1 MTGKIIQKWLDSR
14 TDFNNFQMET
24 NDPNIVIEFEF
35 YDRDQRGNYIE
46 PKDRTFDRVDICLPQ
61 TGAIYQVCQRD
72 GESMDYFLT
81 RVAKRYNK
89 IKKEMLND

>member
-1 MTGKIIQKWLDSR
+1 MTGKMIQKWLDSR

-35 YDRDQRGNYIE
+35 YDRDERGNYIE

-72 GESMDYFLT
+72 GESMDSFLT

>member
-1 MTGKIIQKWLDSR
+1 MIQKWLDSR
-14 TDFNNFQMET
+14 ADFTDFQMKT

-35 YDRDQRGNYIE
+35 FDRDERGNYIE

-72 GESMDYFLT
+72 GESMDSFLT

-89 IKKEMLND
+89 IEKEMLND

>member
-1 MTGKIIQKWLDSR
+1 MTGKMIQKWLDSR

-35 YDRDQRGNYIE
+35 YDRDERGNFIE
-46 PKDRTFDRVDICLPQ
+46 PKDRTFDRVDICFPQ

-72 GESMDYFLT
+72 GESMDSFLT

-89 IKKEMLND
+89 IEKEMLND

>member
-1 MTGKIIQKWLDSR
+1 MTGKMIQKWLDSR

>member
-1 MTGKIIQKWLDSR
+1 MTGKMIQKWLDSR
-14 TDFNNFQMET
+14 TDFTEYQMKT
-24 NDPNIVIEFEF
+24 NDPRIEIEFEF
-35 YDRDQRGNYIE
+35 YEVDEIGNYIE

-72 GESMDYFLT
+72 GESMDSFLT

-89 IKKEMLND
+89 IEKEMLND

>member
-1 MTGKIIQKWLDSR
+1 MTGKMIQKWLDSR
-14 TDFNNFQMET
+14 TDLTDFQMKT

-35 YDRDQRGNYIE
+35 FDRDERGNYIE

-72 GESMDYFLT
+72 GESMDSFLT

-89 IKKEMLND
+89 IEKEILND

>member
-1 MTGKIIQKWLDSR
+1 MTGKMIQKWLDSR
-14 TDFNNFQMET
+14 TDFTDFQMKT
-24 NDPNIVIEFEF
+24 SDSRIDIEFEF
-35 YDRDQRGNYIE
+35 YDRDERGNYIE

-61 TGAIYQVCQRD
+61 IGAIYQVCQRD

-89 IKKEMLND
+89 IEKEMLND

>member
-1 MTGKIIQKWLDSR
+1 MIQKWLDSR
-14 TDFNNFQMET
+14 ADFTDFQMKT

-35 YDRDQRGNYIE
+35 FDRDERGNYIE

-72 GESMDYFLT
+72 GESMDSFLT
-81 RVAKRYNK
+81 RVAKGYNK
-89 IKKEMLND
+89 IEKEMLND

>member
-1 MTGKIIQKWLDSR
+1 MTGKMIQKWLDSR
-14 TDFNNFQMET
+14 TDFTDFQMKT
-24 NDPNIVIEFEF
+24 NDTRIEIEFEF
-35 YDRDQRGNYIE
+35 YDRDERGNYIE

-72 GESMDYFLT
+72 GESVDSFLT

-89 IKKEMLND
+89 IEKEMLND

>member
-1 MTGKIIQKWLDSR
+1 MTGKMIQKWLDSR
-14 TDFNNFQMET
+14 ADLTDFQMKT

-35 YDRDQRGNYIE
+35 FDRDEHGNYIE
-46 PKDRTFDRVDICLPQ
+46 PKDRTFDRVDVCLPQ

-72 GESMDYFLT
+72 GESMDSFLT

-89 IKKEMLND
+89 IEKGMLND

>member
-1 MTGKIIQKWLDSR
+1 MTVKMIQKWLDSR
-14 TDFNNFQMET
+14 TDITDFQMKT
-24 NDPNIVIEFEF
+24 NDPRIEIEFEF
-35 YDRDQRGNYIE
+35 YEVDERGNYLE

-72 GESMDYFLT
+72 GESIDSFLT

-89 IKKEMLND
+89 IEKEMLND

>member
-1 MTGKIIQKWLDSR
+1 MTGKMIQKWLDLR
-14 TDFNNFQMET
+14 TDFTDYQMKT
-24 NDPNIVIEFEF
+24 NDPRIEIEFEF
-35 YDRDQRGNYIE
+35 YEVDERGNYLE

-72 GESMDYFLT
+72 GESMDSFLT

-89 IKKEMLND
+89 IEKEMLND

>member
-1 MTGKIIQKWLDSR
+1 MTGKMIQKWLDSR
-14 TDFNNFQMET
+14 TDFTNYQMKT
-24 NDPNIVIEFEF
+24 NDPCIDIEFEF
-35 YDRDQRGNYIE
+35 YDRDEVGNYIE

-72 GESMDYFLT
+72 GESMDSFLT

-89 IKKEMLND
+89 IEKEMLND

>member
-1 MTGKIIQKWLDSR
+1 MTGKMIQKWLDSR
-14 TDFNNFQMET
+14 ADLTDFQMKT
-24 NDPNIVIEFEF
+24 NDTRIEIEFEF
-35 YDRDQRGNYIE
+35 YERDERGNYIE

-72 GESMDYFLT
+72 GESMDSFLI

-89 IKKEMLND
+89 IEKGMLND

>member
-1 MTGKIIQKWLDSR
+1 MTGKMIQKWLDSR
-14 TDFNNFQMET
+14 TDFTDFQMKT

-35 YDRDQRGNYIE
+35 FDRDERGNYIE
-46 PKDRTFDRVDICLPQ
+46 PKDRTFDRVDVCLPQ

-72 GESMDYFLT
+72 GESMDSFLT

-89 IKKEMLND
+89 IKKDFSND

>member
-1 MTGKIIQKWLDSR
+1 MTGKMIQKWLDSR
-14 TDFNNFQMET
+14 TDLTNFQMET
-24 NDPNIVIEFEF
+24 DDHNIVIEFEF
-35 YDRDQRGNYIE
+35 YEVDEAGNYLE

-72 GESMDYFLT
+72 GESMDSFLT

-89 IKKEMLND
+89 IEKEMLND